1 MAAKGGAG
9 EEYLQ
14 TVSEVK
20 PAGGYNRPS
29 SAQEMGYG
37 GNLPRKELAGGG
49 SQEGVLSYWNS
60 VLLSPQFDKTRCL
73 GAVRPSTASC
83 VGHNR

>member
-49 SQEGVLSYWNS
+49 GVVKRES
-60 VLLSPQFDKTRCL
+60 
-73 GAVRPSTASC
+73 
-83 VGHNR
+83 